1 MAQPQMAMPRRRS
14 ATKSGEFDRK
24 KKAKAMSLSASSSPG
39 LMLPLVWTAVLLVLV
54 VGTDWARRWALS
66 GSAIESLLVV
76 YGASKGTRIFSDIPV
91 WTLLATGNLIYAICS
106 TSWLLYAIFTAV
118 CYPVIAITCLVQFST
133 AATFARRN
141 LRRILKRLHF
151 ARDKIA
157 LFNLPA
163 LEIDTDVSGLM
174 VVRGVTISLST
185 LTLVAHGVEI
195 GMKLIDDVELA
206 LYADEVTIP
215 FFRRVEVGD
224 VYGSIKGGKTELF
237 FGEVDEHGDTADE
250 DFSML
255 GDTPLLRAATAGAES
270 FKERPNLKTHLR
282 KSQMGID
289 RMKDSSPWNG
299 FDLVRTVSPDDAK
312 AEKQYLAMLDEIR
325 TTSMVHQSRQKVIRQ
340 MSSDSEDEGDA
351 TPENDNDMRAAICA
365 ELRQLPSIAHPPP
378 KSVRVTTLQKSS
390 PPWLRRF
397 MHRLPFLLRLLL
409 AVLSYFHVINIESI
423 SVAGSGRFAAAM
435 LQQEIFKNYAS
446 DSMELRR
453 LERRVKTWLAD
464 ANFCLEL
471 VDINGMAQVPLS
483 TAWHI
488 VGWLKFNDIMAYRTA
503 PEKAE
508 VAQVVRLGGADAT
521 ATIPTFLLP
530 HHEHVVPEE
539 PTEEEFAHLTEEIDE
554 ADGIPKTAQ
563 MKEKARKV
571 RKDEATIS
579 ISVHA
584 SLPATF
590 DQSLLDFVAALVKAT
605 KIIELEK
612 EFDEVE
618 KGIDSAATS
627 PQTSP
632 SSPIIADDAAS
643 IKSDVSATTEN
654 GNVNGKPKT
663 RFKDLTK
670 TLRQN
675 LTDGTTGQ
683 QIKDMAK
690 DFGHSTGSGIKG
702 LTQKTNSGFES
713 LGHSTRHGMKKAWV
727 GGMMNDRWIAKM
739 VGKVALKLQ
748 EAQGD
753 VGYSGEIPLPL
764 APYRALWSEVPSKLL
779 P

>member
-14 ATKSGEFDRK
+14 ATRSGEFDQE
-24 KKAKAMSLSASSSPG
+24 KKAKAMSLASSSSHG
-39 LMLPLVWTAVLLVLV
+39 LTLPLVWTAVLLVLV

-76 YGASKGTRIFSDIPV
+76 YGASKGTRIFSDIPL

-118 CYPVIAITCLVQFST
+118 CYPLIAITCLVQFSS

-141 LRRILKRLHF
+141 LRRLLKQLHF
-151 ARDKIA
+151 TRDKIA

-163 LEIDTDVSGLM
+163 LEIDTDVNGLM

-195 GMKLIDDVELA
+195 GMKVIDDVEVA

-237 FGEVDEHGDTADE
+237 FGEIDQHGDTADE
-250 DFSML
+250 DFSLL
-255 GDTPLLRAATAGAES
+255 GDTPLLRAATAGAEG
-270 FKERPNLKTHLR
+270 FKERPNLGTHLR

-299 FDLVRTVSPDDAK
+299 FDLVRTVSPDDEK
-312 AEKQYLAMLDEIR
+312 AEKQYLAMLNDIR

-340 MSSDSEDEGDA
+340 MSSDSEDEGEA
-351 TPENDNDMRAAICA
+351 TSENDNDMRAAICA

-378 KSVRVTTLQKSS
+378 KSVRVTTLQNSS

-409 AVLSYFHVINIESI
+409 AVVSYFHVINIDSI
-423 SVAGSGRFAAAM
+423 S
-435 LQQEIFKNYAS
+435 NYAT

-483 TAWHI
+483 TAWDI

-530 HHEHVVPEE
+530 HHEHVVPDE
-539 PTEEEFAHLTEEIDE
+539 PTEEEFAHLSEEIDE

-571 RKDEATIS
+571 RKDQAAIS

-618 KGIDSAATS
+618 KGIDSATTS

-632 SSPIIADDAAS
+632 TSPIIADDAAS
-643 IKSDVSATTEN
+643 VKSDISATTEH
-654 GNVNGKPKT
+654 GSANGKPKT

-675 LTDGTTGQ
+675 LKDGTTGQ

-764 APYRALWSEVPSKLL
+764 APYRALWRDMPSKLL

>member
-1 MAQPQMAMPRRRS
+1 
-14 ATKSGEFDRK
+14 
-24 KKAKAMSLSASSSPG
+24 
-39 LMLPLVWTAVLLVLV
+39 
-54 VGTDWARRWALS
+54 
-66 GSAIESLLVV
+66 
-76 YGASKGTRIFSDIPV
+76 
-91 WTLLATGNLIYAICS
+91 
-106 TSWLLYAIFTAV
+106 
-118 CYPVIAITCLVQFST
+118 
-133 AATFARRN
+133 
-141 LRRILKRLHF
+141 
-151 ARDKIA
+151 
-157 LFNLPA
+157 
-163 LEIDTDVSGLM
+163 
-174 VVRGVTISLST
+174 
-185 LTLVAHGVEI
+185 
-195 GMKLIDDVELA
+195 
-206 LYADEVTIP
+206 
-215 FFRRVEVGD
+215 
-224 VYGSIKGGKTELF
+224 
-237 FGEVDEHGDTADE
+237 
-250 DFSML
+250 ML
-255 GDTPLLRAATAGAES
+255 GDTPLLRAATAGAEG

-435 LQQEIFKNYAS
+435 LQQEIFKNYAT

-483 TAWHI
+483 TAWDI

-571 RKDEATIS
+571 RKDEAAIS

-618 KGIDSAATS
+618 KGIDSATASPSTS
-627 PQTSP
+627 PT
-632 SSPIIADDAAS
+632 SPIIADDTAS
-643 IKSDVSATTEN
+643 IKSDISATTEN
-654 GNVNGKPKT
+654 GNINGKPKT

-675 LTDGTTGQ
+675 LKDGTTGQ